1 MTPGA
6 ALITGA
12 GQRLGRAI
20 AMDLASHGWRIAIHY
35 NRSSAAARE
44 TAEEIR
50 AAGGRAETV
59 GADLLDESQV
69 EALIARAA
77 EAVGGPLTVL
87 VNNASIFEPDTVSDA
102 TRESWDRAIGSNL
115 RAPVKLTQDF
125 AAQAPEVEIDENG
138 EPRAAACVV
147 NMIDQRVWRPTPFFM
162 SYTIAKMG
170 LWAFTRTAAMALA
183 PRVRVNGIGPGPT
196 MVNERQADEH
206 FAKQRQ
212 NVILERGAHPSDI
225 CAGVRF
231 LISADSMTGQMI
243 ALDGGQHL
251 AWKTPDIAGIPE

>member
-6 ALITGA
+6 ALVTGA
-12 GQRLGRAI
+12 GLRLGRAI
-20 AMDLASHGWRIAIHY
+20 AMDLARQGWRVAVHY
-35 NRSSAAARE
+35 NTSAGAAEE
-44 TAEEIR
+44 TVAEIR
-50 AAGGRAETV
+50 AAGGQAAAV
-59 GADLLDESQV
+59 SADLLDEAQV
-69 EALIARAA
+69 ATLVGRAA
-77 EAVGGPLTVL
+77 EAVGGPLNVL
-87 VNNASIFEPDTVSDA
+87 VNNASIFERDSIEDG
-102 TRESWDRAIGSNL
+102 TRESWDRSIESNL

-125 AAQAPEVEIDENG
+125 AAQAPQAEIDERG
-138 EPRAAACVV
+138 EPKAAACVI
-147 NMIDQRVWRPTPFFM
+147 NMIDQRVWRPTPFFT

-183 PRVRVNGIGPGPT
+183 PRIRVNGIGPGPT
-196 MVNERQADEH
+196 LVNERQEDDH

-212 NVILERGAHPSDI
+212 NVILGRGADPSDI

-231 LISADSMTGQMI
+231 LIASDSMTGQML

>member
-6 ALITGA
+6 ALVTGA

-20 AMDLASHGWRIAIHY
+20 ALDLAKSGWRVAIHY
-35 NRSSAAARE
+35 NSSGDAAEDAAA
-44 TAEEIR
+44 EIR
-50 AAGGRAETV
+50 AAGGQAAAV
-59 GADLLDESQV
+59 GADLLDEAQLATLV
-69 EALIARAA
+69 GRAA
-77 EAVGGPLTVL
+77 EAVGGPLNVL
-87 VNNASIFEPDTVSDA
+87 VNNASIFEPDSVEDG
-102 TRESWDRAIGSNL
+102 TRESWDRALGSNL

-125 AAQAPEVEIDENG
+125 AAQAPQVETDERG
-138 EPRAAACVV
+138 EPRAAACVI

-162 SYTIAKMG
+162 SYTVAKMG
-170 LWAFTRTAAMALA
+170 LWAFTRTAAMSLA
-183 PRVRVNGIGPGPT
+183 PKVRVNGIGPGPT
-196 MVNERQADEH
+196 MINERQADDH
-206 FAKQRQ
+206 FAKQRR
-212 NVILERGAHPSDI
+212 NVILGRGADPADI

>member
-6 ALITGA
+6 ALVTGA

-20 AMDLASHGWRIAIHY
+20 ALDLAAQGWKVAIHY
-35 NRSSAAARE
+35 NSSAAA
-44 TAEEIR
+44 AEQAADEIR
-50 AAGGRAETV
+50 DAGGQAASL
-59 GADLLDESQV
+59 GADLLDEGQV
-69 EALIARAA
+69 ATLVARSAEAL
-77 EAVGGPLTVL
+77 GGPLTLL
-87 VNNASIFEPDTVSDA
+87 VNNASIFEPDSIEDG

-125 AAQAPEVEIDENG
+125 AAQAPEAEIDANG
-138 EPRAAACVV
+138 EPRAAACVI

-162 SYTIAKMG
+162 SYTVAKMG
-170 LWAFTRTAAMALA
+170 LWAFTQTAAMALA

-196 MVNERQADEH
+196 LVNERQADEH
-206 FAKQRQ
+206 FARQRHS
-212 NVILERGAHPSDI
+212 VILNRGPHPEDI

>member
-1 MTPGA
+1 MKPGA
-6 ALITGA
+6 ALVTGA

-20 AMDLASHGWRIAIHY
+20 ALDLASAGWRVAIHY
-35 NRSSAAARE
+35 NRSSDAAEEAAA
-44 TAEEIR
+44 EIR
-50 AAGGRAETV
+50 ERGGQAATV
-59 GADLLDESQV
+59 GADLLDETQV
-69 EALIARAA
+69 ETLVSRAA
-77 EAVGGPLTVL
+77 EAVGGPFTLL
-87 VNNASIFEPDTVSDA
+87 VNNASIFEPDSVTDG

-125 AAQAPEVEIDENG
+125 AAQAPEAGTDENG

-183 PRVRVNGIGPGPT
+183 PRIRVNGIGPGPT
-196 MVNERQADEH
+196 MVNERQADDH
-206 FAKQRQ
+206 FAKQRR
-212 NVILERGAHPSDI
+212 NVILGRGAHPSDI

-231 LISADSMTGQMI
+231 LISADSMTGQML